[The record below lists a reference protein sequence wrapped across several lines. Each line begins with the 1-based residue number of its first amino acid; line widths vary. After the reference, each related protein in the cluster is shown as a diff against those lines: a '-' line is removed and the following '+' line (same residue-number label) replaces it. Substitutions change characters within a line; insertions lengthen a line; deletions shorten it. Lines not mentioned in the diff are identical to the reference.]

1 MSRLSVWSFKY
12 VGRLFQA
19 DGNVV
24 FVVVVVT
31 VVVIVI
37 VIVQAGR
44 KVKKLIDQLNV
55 SQIYN
60 SHMRVPATTY
70 IYYTLVVLV
79 VATAVDV
86 V

>member
-1 MSRLSVWSFKY
+1 
-12 VGRLFQA
+12 
-19 DGNVV
+19 
-24 FVVVVVT
+24 